1 MLDSVHLERMGIPSV
16 VVVVQQFVTAARAIA
31 RAQGI
36 PDLPMVVVPQDYLG
50 EEDATVRDRM
60 ESVLDEILGVLYV
73 SAEPMRG

>member
-1 MLDSVHLERMGIPSV
+1 
-16 VVVVQQFVTAARAIA
+16 
-31 RAQGI
+31 
-36 PDLPMVVVPQDYLG
+36 MVVVHQDYLG